1 MASKTQPQLENF
13 GSLITYKDGEVE
25 RAVGYLMNFEG
36 HGIYDPTL
44 GKVDVTP
51 EQAKIHNEELDEAT
65 LKGLDVNCEV
75 GQGGSFYL
83 VRQDGKP
90 VVKSFIG
97 TLISDQCSVNG
108 HIVTFMRN
116 GKAFR
121 GRTSSEHDLFNFKRV
136 A

>member
-1 MASKTQPQLENF
+1 MTPQLENLD
-13 GSLITYKDGEVE
+13 SLITYKDGEAD
-25 RAVGYLMNFEG
+25 RCLGYLLSSEG
-36 HGIYDPTL
+36 HGVYDSTF

-51 EQAKIHNEELDEAT
+51 EQAAIHNSELDLAS
-65 LKGLDVNCEV
+65 LKGLDANCAI

-83 VRQDGKP
+83 VRQDGKQ

-108 HIVTFMRN
+108 NSVTFMRN

-121 GRTSSEHDLFNFKRV
+121 GRTSSEHDLFNFKRI